1 MGVFGFKLTAWR
13 FMGLSAATAVLVAAC
28 GGSGGTPTSVTPT
41 VGPTTGAGATTA
53 SSGLTIATGMTA
65 SAGTVLTGQG
75 GLTLYTYTKDT
86 VPNSSTCTASCATN
100 WPAVTVDDGQTP
112 VAGTGVTGTVATF
125 IRADDSKTQVS
136 YNGAALYYFGGDSA
150 SGDANGQGKGGVWF
164 AATPSGSAGGSP
176 APSAGETPEASND
189 GSTLTVNLAAGS
201 AGSYLTGDA
210 GKALYFYKKD
220 SQSDSACTS
229 SKCTS
234 SWPPLT
240 LSKGQKA
247 TAGDGVTG
255 TVATFARAD
264 GKKQVTVNGQPLYY
278 FAGDNASGDTNGV
291 GVSPDWSLAIPK
303 SKGRPGY

>member
-53 SSGLTIATGMTA
+53 SSGLTIAT
-65 SAGTVLTGQG
+65 
-75 GLTLYTYTKDT
+75 
-86 VPNSSTCTASCATN
+86 
-100 WPAVTVDDGQTP
+100 
-112 VAGTGVTGTVATF
+112 
-125 IRADDSKTQVS
+125 
-136 YNGAALYYFGGDSA
+136 
-150 SGDANGQGKGGVWF
+150 
-164 AATPSGSAGGSP
+164 GSAGGSP

-240 LSKGQKA
+240 LSKGHKA

-255 TVATFARAD
+255 TIATFARAD
-264 GKKQVTVNGQPLYY
+264 GKKQVTINGQPLYY